1 VKSPEQVTADI
12 ERRLQQTWNNNLDSE
27 ARDWPHT
34 FPLGEPVR
42 TDLEKDFNRHQDLSL
57 AMRRWARRHGLGLV
71 DAPRLVLGT
80 TQRIPT
86 HVAVDSIDT
95 AAQLCGVAWTARL
108 VRGRDRLAALRDQDV
123 AGDRVRVV
131 RDVDGYSDLD
141 FALLCSVVDWFRR
154 HGDTARGL
162 TPRQVPVP
170 GLQAKWLNSRHRLI
184 ATLAG
189 LPDLGLRSPH
199 PARIHFTYLDP
210 DHRAAGRR
218 WHDSAS
224 VGDAMRPAYHPR
236 AVIITENK
244 DTAVGF
250 PPVAGGISVE
260 GSGTGGSTP
269 AAIGWLRDCPT
280 IIYWGDMDGDGLNIL
295 HQYRTAG
302 LAVRSILM
310 DVPTYDVYAEFG
322 TDYDVK
328 GTLIKVSTRRN
339 LLELTAGERELYDRL
354 TDPTWTGYRRIE
366 QERIPLAVA
375 RAAVQAVLENQIPMA
390 TG

>member
-1 VKSPEQVTADI
+1 MKSPEQVTADI
-12 ERRLQQTWNNNLDSE
+12 ERRLQQTWNNNLDSD
-27 ARDWPHT
+27 APDWPHT
-34 FPLGEPVR
+34 FPLGE
-42 TDLEKDFNRHQDLSL
+42 TAKADLEREFNRHQDQSLSI
-57 AMRRWARRHGLGLV
+57 RKWAGRHGLGLV

-86 HVAVDSIDT
+86 HVAVDGIDT
-95 AAQLCGVAWTARL
+95 AARLCGPPWTARL
-108 VRGRDRLAALRDQDV
+108 VRGRVRLAALREQDV
-123 AGDRVRVV
+123 AGDHARVV
-131 RDVDGYSDLD
+131 RYVDGYSDLD

-154 HGDTARGL
+154 HGETARGL

-170 GLQAKWLNSRHRLI
+170 GLQAKWLNSRHGLV

-189 LPDLGLRSPH
+189 LLDLGLLPPH

-224 VGDAMRPAYHPR
+224 VGDAMRPAYDPR
-236 AVIITENK
+236 VVIITENK
-244 DTAVGF
+244 DTAIGF
-250 PPVAGGISVE
+250 PPVPGGIAVE

-280 IIYWGDMDGDGLNIL
+280 IIYWGDMDADGLNIL
-295 HQYRTAG
+295 HQYRQPG

-328 GTLIKVSTRRN
+328 GRLIKVSARRD
-339 LLELTAGERELYDRL
+339 LKQLTDVERDLYDRL
-354 TDPTWTGYRRIE
+354 TDPAWTGYRRVE

-375 RAAVQAVLENQIPMA
+375 LAAVQAVSENQIPMA